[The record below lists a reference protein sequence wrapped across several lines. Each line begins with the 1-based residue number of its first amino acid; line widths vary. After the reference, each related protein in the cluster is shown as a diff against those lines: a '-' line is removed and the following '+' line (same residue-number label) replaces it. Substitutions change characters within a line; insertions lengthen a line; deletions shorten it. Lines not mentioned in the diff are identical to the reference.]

1 MIKIDIFI
9 FTILSKERN
18 TLSFKKLKR
27 GIVRREGSEEIV
39 RKKRDKFFEICLHY
53 FSIYNLFI

>member
-1 MIKIDIFI
+1 MIKINILI

-27 GIVRREGSEEIV
+27 GIVRRKGSEGIV
-39 RKKRDKFFEICLHY
+39 RKKRGQIF
-53 FSIYNLFI
+53 

>member
-1 MIKIDIFI
+1 MIKINILI

-27 GIVRREGSEEIV
+27 GIVRREGSEGIV
-39 RKKRDKFFEICLHY
+39 RKKRNKFFEICLHY
-53 FSIYNLFI
+53 F